1 MVVFQNCVVS
11 VKGEPGLCSET
22 FITPSNDETEEVNAK
37 VEEVIYIKEEGVPE
51 AVACP
56 LIETEPEV
64 RVCANVCV
72 CVCMHIGVHVHLVV
86 CARIH
91 AHWCACDLCLRACV
105 WGGGRGLIPV

>member
-22 FITPSNDETEEVNAK
+22 YITPSNDETEEVNAK

-51 AVACP
+51 AIACP

-64 RVCANVCV
+64 RACVRACVCACAFVCV
-72 CVCMHIGVHVHLVV
+72 C
-86 CARIH
+86 AY
-91 AHWCACDLCLRACV
+91 WCACDLCLCACV
-105 WGGGRGLIPV
+105 WGANSNVS

>member
-22 FITPSNDETEEVNAK
+22 FITPSNEETEEVNTK

-51 AVACP
+51 AIACP

-64 RVCANVCV
+64 RVCVCV
-72 CVCMHIGVHVHLVV
+72 CVCVHACTLVHM
-86 CARIH
+86 
-91 AHWCACDLCLRACV
+91 
-105 WGGGRGLIPV
+105 